1 MSGYK
6 QAAAALYGLSAG
18 DRDLV
23 LAELPAADQDI
34 LRGHLAEMQALG
46 FARAPAA
53 AALPAAA
60 VLRAASAD
68 ALYAVLAQEPPGLLA
83 QFLAIEAWP
92 AGAALLALFPAPQR
106 ERIAAAQASQGKV
119 APAVAAALQELLA
132 SRLPAGAAVSGWR
145 ASLAKVLPWT
155 R

>member
-6 QAAAALYGLSAG
+6 QAAAALHGLNPA
-18 DRDLV
+18 DQEQV
-23 LAELPAADQDI
+23 LAQLPAADQDI
-34 LRGHLAEMQALG
+34 LRGYLAEMQALG

-60 VLRAASAD
+60 MLRAASAET
-68 ALYAVLAQEPPGLLA
+68 LYAVLAPEPPGLLA

-92 AGAALLALFPAPQR
+92 ASAALLALFPAPQR
-106 ERIAAAQASQGKV
+106 ERIAAVQAGQGPV

-145 ASLAKVLPWT
+145 AALAKVLPWT

>member
-6 QAAAALYGLSAG
+6 QAAAALHGLSAA
-18 DRDLV
+18 DQEQV
-23 LAELPAADQDI
+23 LAELAPAEQDI
-34 LRGHLAEMQALG
+34 LRGYLAEMQALG

-53 AALPAAA
+53 AARPPAA
-60 VLRAASAD
+60 VLRAASAE

-106 ERIAAAQASQGKV
+106 ERISAARAAQGPP

-132 SRLPAGAAVSGWR
+132 SRLPAGALVSGWR
-145 ASLAKVLPWT
+145 AALAKVLPWT